1 MFELLVFI
9 VQKGVV
15 SFQNI
20 VKHIFLA
27 FIAKH
32 ENMEKWSIF
41 NLCFCPKK
49 NCYPVCFFSNI
60 FIRDCLLIFFIE
72 KIAFQTRKRDF
83 LEINEKSKF
92 FKGVCLW
99 FLKKNLNSYL
109 MRFLGEINQK
119 ILVCLQS
126 LQKRIL
132 FRQTSIDL
140 LSSCLFRSKNT
151 QEKNFHF
158 AYQPWTNPFKKF
170 PYFYLFYKLIFLV

>member
-1 MFELLVFI
+1 
-9 VQKGVV
+9 
-15 SFQNI
+15 
-20 VKHIFLA
+20 
-27 FIAKH
+27 
-32 ENMEKWSIF
+32 MEKWSIF
-41 NLCFCPKK
+41 NLGFCPKK
-49 NCYPVCFFSNI
+49 NCYPVCFFINI
-60 FIRDCLLIFFIE
+60 FIRDFLLIFFIE

-83 LEINEKSKF
+83 FKKMKNLNFSKGLWF
-92 FKGVCLW
+92 FK
-99 FLKKNLNSYL
+99 KKLNSYL

-132 FRQTSIDL
+132 FRETSIDL

-151 QEKNFHF
+151 EEKNFHF

>member
-1 MFELLVFI
+1 
-9 VQKGVV
+9 
-15 SFQNI
+15 
-20 VKHIFLA
+20 
-27 FIAKH
+27 
-32 ENMEKWSIF
+32 MEKWSIF

-72 KIAFQTRKRDF
+72 KIAFQTKKRDF
-83 LEINEKSKF
+83 LKRNEKSKF
-92 FKGVCLW
+92 FKGVCLS
-99 FLKKNLNSYL
+99 FFKKNLNSYL

-126 LQKRIL
+126 SQKRIL

-170 PYFYLFYKLIFLV
+170 PYFYLFYKLIFPV

>member
-1 MFELLVFI
+1 
-9 VQKGVV
+9 
-15 SFQNI
+15 
-20 VKHIFLA
+20 
-27 FIAKH
+27 
-32 ENMEKWSIF
+32 MEKWSIF
-41 NLCFCPKK
+41 NLGFCPKK
-49 NCYPVCFFSNI
+49 NCYPGFFFINI
-60 FIRDCLLIFFIE
+60 FVTDCLLIFFIE
-72 KIAFQTRKRDF
+72 KIAFQTKKRDF
-83 LEINEKSKF
+83 LKRNEKSKF

-158 AYQPWTNPFKKF
+158 AYQPWTSPFKKF